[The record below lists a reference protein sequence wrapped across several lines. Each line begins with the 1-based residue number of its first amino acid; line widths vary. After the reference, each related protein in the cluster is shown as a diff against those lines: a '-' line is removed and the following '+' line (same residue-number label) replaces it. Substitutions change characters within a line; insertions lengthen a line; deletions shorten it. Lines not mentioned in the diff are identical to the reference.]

1 MAYRAC
7 GKATTRAAA
16 ALPRRK
22 SDAGGPAF
30 RWPED
35 EAPETPRPDVA
46 GEDEKSPEDAVALVL
61 FDDGDDGDRVEA
73 APPDDDEAAAER
85 PDEAASDG
93 ECLDDE
99 EIFLDV
105 DVRRADET
113 GATDAEARGAEEAAR
128 DDHEAGDA
136 DAEERGAA
144 GAAQDDREAGDA
156 AAGRREDAASDR
168 ESLDDEDILL
178 DVDARRADGAG
189 AADAVARGA
198 EDAARD
204 DHDAGDAVA
213 GRPGEARSRARGR
226 SATQG
231 EGRSRSGSRSK
242 SRSRSRS
249 RRPGRRAMH
258 RAPYVVKAKGAVV
271 RAGVALDSDK
281 VVKLPAGTAVVVEAA
296 EQLPDKKTRYLLV
309 EPVVGWVSRG
319 AVAKAR

>member
-1 MAYRAC
+1 M
-7 GKATTRAAA
+7 
-16 ALPRRK
+16 
-22 SDAGGPAF
+22 
-30 RWPED
+30 
-35 EAPETPRPDVA
+35 
-46 GEDEKSPEDAVALVL
+46 
-61 FDDGDDGDRVEA
+61 
-73 APPDDDEAAAER
+73 
-85 PDEAASDG
+85 
-93 ECLDDE
+93 
-99 EIFLDV
+99 DV
-105 DVRRADET
+105 DVRRANEA
-113 GATDAEARGAEEAAR
+113 GATDAEARGAEEAAQ

-136 DAEERGAA
+136 V
-144 GAAQDDREAGDA
+144 
-156 AAGRREDAASDR
+156 AGRREDAASDR

-213 GRPGEARSRARGR
+213 ARPGEARSRARGR

-281 VVKLPAGTAVVVEAA
+281 IVRLPAGTAVVVEVA